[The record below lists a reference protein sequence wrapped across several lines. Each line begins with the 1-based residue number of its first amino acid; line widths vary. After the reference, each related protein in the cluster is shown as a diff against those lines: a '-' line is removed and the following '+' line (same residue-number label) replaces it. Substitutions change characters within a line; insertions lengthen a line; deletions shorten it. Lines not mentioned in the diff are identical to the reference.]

1 MVLHAGFGLFD
12 FVDLF
17 RADLSGANLRGT
29 EFLSGNLS
37 GADLLGAVIDDATD
51 FRMANLSGAVID
63 PEDLK
68 WAKMFWVRLD
78 ETGDGGVLSS

>member
-1 MVLHAGFGLFD
+1 M
-12 FVDLF
+12 DLF
-17 RADLSGANLRGT
+17 RADLSGANL
-29 EFLSGNLS
+29 L
-37 GADLLGAVIDDATD
+37 
-51 FRMANLSGAVID
+51 GAVID